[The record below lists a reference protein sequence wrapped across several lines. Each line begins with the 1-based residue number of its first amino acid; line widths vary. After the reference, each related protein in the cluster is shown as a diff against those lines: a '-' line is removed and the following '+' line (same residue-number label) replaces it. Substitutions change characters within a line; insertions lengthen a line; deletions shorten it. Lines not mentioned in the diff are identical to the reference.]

1 MGTLTVLYWRDI
13 PAQVIAKAG
22 RKSAKAELPRF
33 MQAIDSAAM
42 RAGLFG
48 SDEYLSEWRRGE
60 PADCGDDL
68 DAAVAAKVAA
78 LEEEYHA
85 ARLATLVAAGGK
97 ENGT

>member
-13 PAQVIAKAG
+13 PAQVIARSG

-60 PADCGDDL
+60 PAECSDDL
-68 DAAVAAKVAA
+68 EAAVAAAIAA
-78 LEEEYHA
+78 IEEDYHA
-85 ARLATLVAAGGK
+85 ARLATLVANGGK
-97 ENGT
+97 TEPI